1 MHTVDWL
8 TAFILEPSSKKPDA
22 KMPAFEGK
30 IEENDLRA
38 LAEYLA
44 SLK

>member
-1 MHTVDWL
+1 MAYIRD
-8 TAFILEPSSKKPDA
+8 PKSQKPDA
-22 KMPAFEGK
+22 KMPKFEGRIK
-30 IEENDLRA
+30 DEDLRA

>member
-1 MHTVDWL
+1 MAYIRD
-8 TAFILEPSSKKPDA
+8 PKSQKPNA
-22 KMPAFEGK
+22 RMPTFPQIKDE
-30 IEENDLRA
+30 DLRA